1 MKEVTLLIYGD
12 VFKIMIRQNGLIKLI
27 DRTFTNYKFAENY
40 AKQVAKRN
48 NTILTFDNRIT

>member
-1 MKEVTLLIYGD
+1 MIEITLLIYSD
-12 VFKIMIRQNGLIKLI
+12 VYKIMIRKNGLIKLL

-48 NTILTFDNRIT
+48 NTNLTFENRTI